1 MSKIIELNENKLE
14 LKKMINNTIYDYL
27 EYMTY
32 NNTLS
37 NEEINQIIYN
47 TLVELQ
53 NNKYLQE

>member
-1 MSKIIELNENKLE
+1 MSKMIELNENKLE

>member
-1 MSKIIELNENKLE
+1 MNKMIELNENKLE
-14 LKKMINNTIYDYL
+14 LKRMINNTIYDYL
-27 EYMTY
+27 EYISY

-37 NEEINQIIYN
+37 NEEINRIIYN

>member
-1 MSKIIELNENKLE
+1 MSKMIELNENKLE

-27 EYMTY
+27 EYISY

>member
-27 EYMTY
+27 EYISY

>member
-1 MSKIIELNENKLE
+1 MSKMIELNENKLE

-27 EYMTY
+27 EYITY
-32 NNTLS
+32 DNTLS
-37 NEEINQIIYN
+37 NEEINRIIYN